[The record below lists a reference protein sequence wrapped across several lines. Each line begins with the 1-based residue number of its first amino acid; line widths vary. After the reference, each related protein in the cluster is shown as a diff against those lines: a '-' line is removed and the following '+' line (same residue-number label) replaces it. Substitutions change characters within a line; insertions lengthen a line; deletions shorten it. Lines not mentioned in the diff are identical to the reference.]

1 MALQKQAVNIP
12 FGQGVDTK
20 SDPNQVPIGKMLAL
34 TNSVFDKAGSFVK
47 RNGFGLQSTLPNTD
61 GTTITTFGNN
71 LVVTGSNL
79 YSYASSTDSW
89 GNRGSVQP
97 ISIDAKSIVRTSVGQ
112 TSTDSATS
120 SLGSVCVTFV
130 ENSVSYYQIND
141 STTGQIILPRV
152 AISGTTFLPRVRVLG
167 AYFIVTYLTG
177 NSLNYI
183 AVPVTNPTNATSPAT
198 ISSQASSSSR
208 SYDCVSFSNKIYF
221 IINGSDVGG
230 AVRIQFLTS
239 TLNISAATVFTSY
252 TADRTSICVDES
264 SSTLWTTWSDTA
276 GTISYFAA
284 LDSNL
289 NTAYSPTVLR
299 SSLTVNNL
307 TGVAANGV
315 FTSIVEK
322 ADTLGYSPNPTN
334 NVLLKDTITVSSGIT
349 SSSTIL
355 QGVGLASKALIKDDA
370 VYVWTLYG
378 SSYQPTY
385 FLINMTGDIL
395 AKLAYSN
402 GRDYITDGLLP
413 SVSENSSV
421 FSMSY
426 LFKDQIAPVNKNQNG
441 VVNGGT
447 AIAGLYSTLGVNT
460 VNFSINTTGQTSA
473 EIADSLHLTG
483 GQLWQYDGLAPV
495 EHGFHIWPENI
506 AAFVTTSGGN
516 INEQIYYY
524 QVCYEWTDASGLI
537 HRSAPSIP
545 LRMSTVGTGSAVN
558 TITLRIPTCKWTSKT
573 NVRTVI
579 YRWSTGQQTYYQVTS
594 ISSPLTNANRSTS
607 PGYTTYV
614 DSSSDAQII
623 GNTILYTTGGVL
635 ENIGAPSCADT
646 TLFKNRLWLI
656 DAEDRNLLW
665 FSKPII
671 DNTPV
676 EMCDLQT
683 VFVAPTSGGVKS
695 TGSVSALASMDDKL
709 IIFKSDGLYYL
720 TGNGPDITGANNDFS
735 DPIFITSTVGCTNLQ
750 SIVNTP
756 MGVMFQSNKGIWI
769 LGRDLQTKYIGAPVE
784 AYNGDSVVS
793 GVLVPATNQVRFSL
807 ASGLIL
813 MYDYYYD
820 QWGVFKGANNIS
832 STIWDGRHTLL
843 DTYGRVLKETSG
855 VYLDITQPVLLSCTS
870 AWINVAGIQG
880 YERFYQLLLLGKYF
894 TPFTLNVQIAY
905 DYNPSSNHSI
915 QVLPENYGATWGD
928 QAQWGSGEAWG
939 GPGNIFEVRLFPNI
953 QKCESFQITINE
965 IFDPTYGTASGQGL
979 NLSAMTAVVG
989 TKKGYRTQ
997 KASTSFGGR

>member
-12 FGQGVDTK
+12 FGQGIDTK
-20 SDPNQVPIGKMLAL
+20 SDPNQVPIGKLLAL
-34 TNSVFDKAGSFVK
+34 TNSVFDKAGAFVK
-47 RNGFGLQSTLPNTD
+47 RNGFGLQSTLPNTE
-61 GTTITTFGNN
+61 GTTITTFGDN
-71 LVVTGSNL
+71 LVVTGSSL
-79 YSYASSTDSW
+79 YAYASSTESW
-89 GNRGSVQP
+89 NNRGSVQP
-97 ISIDAKSIVRTSVGQ
+97 VEIDAKSMVRTSIGQ
-112 TSTDSATS
+112 TSADAAVS
-120 SLGSVCVTFV
+120 SLGSVCITFI
-130 ENSVSYYQIND
+130 ENSVSYYQVND
-141 STTGQIILPRV
+141 ATTGQVIFPRV

-177 NSLNYI
+177 NNLNYI
-183 AVPVTNPTNATSPAT
+183 AVPITNPSNATSPTT

-208 SYDCVSFSNKIYF
+208 MYDCASYSNKIYF
-221 IINGSDVGG
+221 IINGSDGGG
-230 AVRIQFLTS
+230 AVRVQFLTS
-239 TLNISAATVFTSY
+239 TLNISAATVFASH
-252 TADRTSICVDES
+252 TADKASICIDES
-264 SSTLWTTWSDTA
+264 SSTIWTTWSNTA

-289 NTAYSPTVLR
+289 NIAYNATVLR
-299 SSLTVNNL
+299 SGLTVNNL
-307 TGVAANGV
+307 TGTASNGV

-334 NVLLKDTITVSSGIT
+334 NVLLQDTITISSGIT
-349 SSSTIL
+349 SSSTVL
-355 QGVGLASKALIKDDA
+355 QGVGLASKSLTKDNS

-378 SSYQPTY
+378 SAYQPTY
-385 FLINMTGDIL
+385 FLINMTGDII

-421 FSMSY
+421 FSMAY
-426 LFKDQIAPVNKNQNG
+426 LFKDQIAPVNKNQGG

-447 AIAGLYSTLGVNT
+447 AVAGLYSTLGVNL
-460 VNFSINTTGQTSA
+460 VNFSINTSGQTSA

-483 GQLWQYDGLAPV
+483 GQLWQYDGLTPV
-495 EHGFHIWPENI
+495 EHGFHIWPENV
-506 AAFVTTSGGN
+506 AFTTSGGGSMSA
-516 INEQIYYY
+516 QTYYY

-537 HRSAPSIP
+537 HRSAPSLP
-545 LRMSTVGTGSAVN
+545 VQVVLTNNSV
-558 TITLRIPTCKWTSKT
+558 TLRVPTCKWTSKA

-579 YRWSTGQQTYYQVTS
+579 YRWSVAQQTYYQVTS
-594 ISSPLTNANRSTS
+594 ITSPLTNSSRSTA
-607 PGYTTYV
+607 PGYSTFV
-614 DSSSDAQII
+614 DTQSDAQII

-635 ENIGAPSCADT
+635 ENIGAPSSIDT
-646 TLFKNRLWLI
+646 TLFKNRLWLV

-695 TGSVSALASMDDKL
+695 TGAVSALASMDDKL

-735 DPIFITSTVGCTNLQ
+735 DPVFITSTVGCTNLQ

-769 LGRDLQTKYIGAPVE
+769 LGRDLQTNYIGAPVE
-784 AYNGDSVVS
+784 AYNGDTVVS

-843 DTYGRVLKETSG
+843 DTYGRVLKETPG
-855 VYLDITQPVLLSCTS
+855 VYLDVTQPVLLSCTS

-905 DYNPSSNHSI
+905 DYNSNSTHSI
-915 QVLPENYGATWGD
+915 QVLPDNYGATWGD

-939 GPGNIFEVRLFPNI
+939 GPGNVFEVRLFPNI

-965 IFDPTYGTASGQGL
+965 VFDPSYGTVAGQGL
-979 NLSAMTAVVG
+979 SLSAMTAVVG